1 MQFVETAIG
10 SLIDSKFINLMGGFV
25 PMEMVVK
32 GKLSVKILICSS
44 SNHVWRQNLILV
56 IFCWITT
63 LWIFLCLLYKTT
75 IETSRNI

>member
-10 SLIDSKFINLMGGFV
+10 SLVDSKFINLMGGFV

-32 GKLSVKILICSS
+32 GKFYMKILFCNS

-63 LWIFLCLLYKTT
+63 LWIFLCLLYKTN
-75 IETSRNI
+75 IEISRNI